1 MSKNRNGSLFW
12 ISYADL
18 MTSLFF
24 VMLVLF
30 VISVSRMQ
38 IVLAETNNALKDAN
52 VTIRQQQQILQ
63 LDNQFKILSASSEL
77 TYIEE
82 NKVFTSKELLGIDIF
97 YPESDEIRNE
107 HLATVLRVG
116 HSLEGILEKLNQ
128 QNPDLS
134 YLLII
139 EGFAAIPIQ
148 KLRSGEYNPDLQ
160 YAYDLSFRRALAVY
174 NYWRRDSI
182 DLRRYNTEVLVCGS
196 GFNGRN
202 RDTQNEDNNKRF
214 VIQILP
220 KVARTVTN

>member
-30 VISVSRMQ
+30 VISVSRMH
-38 IVLAETNNALKDAN
+38 NALENAN
-52 VTIRQQQQILQ
+52 ITIRQQQQILQ

-82 NKVFTSKELLGIDIF
+82 NKIFTSKELLGIDIF

-116 HSLEGILEKLNQ
+116 HSLESILEKLNH

-139 EGFAAIPIQ
+139 EGTAAIPIQ
-148 KLRSGEYNPDLQ
+148 SLRSGGYNPDSE
-160 YAYDLSFRRALAVY
+160 YAYGLSFRRALAVY
-174 NYWRRDSI
+174 NYWRFNGI

-196 GFNGRN
+196 GFNGLN
-202 RDTQNEDNNKRF
+202 RDMQNEDNNKRF

-220 KVARTVTN
+220 KVARTIANE

>member
-38 IVLAETNNALKDAN
+38 IALTEAN
-52 VTIRQQQQILQ
+52 VTIKQQQQILQ

-77 TYIEE
+77 IYIEE
-82 NKVFTSKELLGIDIF
+82 NKIFTSKELLGIDIF
-97 YPESDEIRNE
+97 MPESDEIKNE
-107 HLATVLRVG
+107 HSETIRRVG
-116 HSLEGILEKLNQ
+116 HS
-128 QNPDLS
+128 
-134 YLLII
+134 I
-139 EGFAAIPIQ
+139 ESM
-148 KLRSGEYNPDLQ
+148 KSGTYNPDLQ
-160 YAYDLSFRRALAVY
+160 YPYMLSYKRALAVY
-174 NYWRRDSI
+174 NFWRRDGI
-182 DLRRYNTEVLVCGS
+182 DLRKYNAEVLICGS

-220 KVARTVTN
+220 KVASTIANE

>member
-38 IVLAETNNALKDAN
+38 IALTEAN
-52 VTIRQQQQILQ
+52 VTIKQQQQILQ

-77 TYIEE
+77 IYIEE
-82 NKVFTSKELLGIDIF
+82 NKIFTSKELLGIDIF
-97 YPESDEIRNE
+97 MPESDEIKNE
-107 HLATVLRVG
+107 HSETIRRVG
-116 HSLEGILEKLNQ
+116 HSIESILKELNH

-134 YLLII
+134 YLLVI
-139 EGFAAIPIQ
+139 EGTAAIPLENL
-148 KLRSGEYNPDLQ
+148 KSGTYNPDLQ
-160 YAYDLSFRRALAVY
+160 YPYMLSYKRALAVY
-174 NYWRRDSI
+174 NFWRRDGI
-182 DLRRYNTEVLVCGS
+182 DLRKYNAEVLICGS

-220 KVARTVTN
+220 KVASTIANE

>member
-38 IVLAETNNALKDAN
+38 IALTEAN
-52 VTIRQQQQILQ
+52 VTIKQQQQILQ

-77 TYIEE
+77 IYIEE
-82 NKVFTSKELLGIDIF
+82 NKIFTSKELLGIDIF
-97 YPESDEIRNE
+97 MPESDEIKNE
-107 HLATVLRVG
+107 HSETIRRVG
-116 HSLEGILEKLNQ
+116 HSIESILKELNH

-134 YLLII
+134 YLLVI
-139 EGFAAIPIQ
+139 EGTAAIPLENL
-148 KLRSGEYNPDLQ
+148 KSGTYNPDLQ
-160 YAYDLSFRRALAVY
+160 YPYMLSYKRALAVY
-174 NYWRRDSI
+174 NFWRRDSI
-182 DLRRYNTEVLVCGS
+182 DLRKYNAEVLICGS

-220 KVARTVTN
+220 KVASTIANE